1 MIKVGLVGYGF
12 MGHMHAQCY
21 EATGQAKI
29 VALADAEPD
38 RRAEIEEKLKCR
50 TFDSLAAMLASAE
63 IDMVDIC
70 VPTYLH
76 EEMVIAAAAAGKPII
91 CEKPM
96 SLTVD
101 SCDRMIEAVKQA
113 GIKIMVAQ
121 VIRFWPE
128 YQVIKEIV
136 DSGRFGRVEWVSAH
150 RLSPPPAW
158 AWKGWLLDPKLSGG
172 AVLDLHIHDLDYIA
186 WLVGVPRMVQSCG
199 SPGPKGGIDSV
210 LTLGWEHESGAK
222 SLAEGSLV
230 LAPGYPFSM
239 SLLVACEKATIRY
252 DSGVSPSLVVY
263 PMEGETFA
271 PPLPAPM
278 VSAST
283 ETQGNIGSLGGY
295 YNEIKYFLDCLEA
308 GKTPNV
314 VTAEDARESVRISL
328 AVAESARTGRTQKVK

>member
-63 IDMVDIC
+63 VDMVDIC
-70 VPTYLH
+70 TPTYLH
-76 EEMVIAAAAAGKPII
+76 EKMVKAAAAAGKPIL

-101 SCDRMIEAVKQA
+101 SCDRMIEAVKRV
-113 GIKIMVAQ
+113 GVKMMIAQ

-150 RLSPPPAW
+150 RLSPPPTW

-186 WLVGVPRMVQSCG
+186 WLIGAPRMVQSCG
-199 SPGPKGGIDSV
+199 SSGPKGGIDSV
-210 LTLGWEHESGAK
+210 LTLGWGHKAGAK

-230 LAPGYPFSM
+230 LAPGYPFTM
-239 SLLVACEKATIRY
+239 SLLVACEKATVRY

-278 VSAST
+278 VSVSA
-283 ETQGNIGSLGGY
+283 EAQGNIGSLGGY
-295 YNEIKYFLDCLEA
+295 YNEIKYFIDCLEA
-308 GKTPNV
+308 GKTPDV
-314 VTAEDARESVRISL
+314 VTPEEARESVRISL
-328 AVAESARTGRTQKVK
+328 AVAESARSGKTQKIK

>member
-1 MIKVGLVGYGF
+1 MIKVGLAGYGF

-29 VALADAEPD
+29 VALADVEPD

-50 TFDSLAAMLASAE
+50 TFDSLAAMLASPE

-70 VPTYLH
+70 TPTYLH
-76 EEMVIAAAAAGKPII
+76 EEMVTAVAAAGKPIL

-101 SCDRMIEAVKQA
+101 SCDRMIKAANQA
-113 GIKIMVAQ
+113 GVRMMIAQ

-136 DSGRFGRVEWVSAH
+136 DSGRFGRVEWVSAR
-150 RLSPPPAW
+150 RLSPPPTW
-158 AWKGWLLDPKLSGG
+158 AWKGWLLDPRRSGG

-186 WLVGVPRMVQSCG
+186 WLVGAPKKVQACG
-199 SPGPKGGIDSV
+199 SAGPNGGIDSV
-210 LTLGWEHESGAK
+210 LTLGWEHGSGAK

-230 LAPGYPFSM
+230 LAPSFPFNM

-252 DSGVSPSLVVY
+252 DSGASPSLVVY

-271 PPLPAPM
+271 PPLPEPK
-278 VSAST
+278 VSVST

-308 GKTPNV
+308 DKTPDV
-314 VTAEDARESVRISL
+314 VTPEDARESVRISL
-328 AVAESARTGRTQKVK
+328 AAAESARTGKTQKLK